1 MSFLKWTSCLRW
13 ARARTRRAVALS
25 VLIYVTLPH
34 LPTAAQSPEPL
45 PAPQGPVIMLVSGNI
60 GVTNTA
66 EGAAFDRQ
74 MLQEL
79 GLTEIKTTTPWTD
92 GAQVFTGVLA
102 RTLFERVA
110 AQGTTVMASALND
123 YTVEIPMGDFQ
134 DYDVL
139 LATEMNGEEMPVST
153 KGPIWIVYPRDDQPA
168 LQDRRLHDR
177 WVWQLKA
184 LHVQ

>member
-1 MSFLKWTSCLRW
+1 MKSNSCLHW
-13 ARARTRRAVALS
+13 ARAGVRRAVVLS
-25 VLIYVTLPH
+25 CLVLAVLLQLPA
-34 LPTAAQSPEPL
+34 AAQAQEPL
-45 PAPQGPVIMLVSGNI
+45 PAPQGPVILLVSGNI
-60 GVTNTA
+60 GVTNTQ

-74 MLQEL
+74 MLYDL
-79 GLTEIKTTTPWTD
+79 GLTEVKTTTPWTD
-92 GAQVFTGVLA
+92 GVPVFTGVLA

-110 AQGTTVMASALND
+110 AQGVTVMASALND
-123 YTVEIPMGDFQ
+123 YTVEVPMEDFQ
-134 DYDVL
+134 NYDVL

-184 LHVQ
+184 LRVQ

>member
-1 MSFLKWTSCLRW
+1 
-13 ARARTRRAVALS
+13 VALFCL
-25 VLIYVTLPH
+25 VFAILPH
-34 LPTAAQSPEPL
+34 LPAAAQSVEPL
-45 PAPQGPVIMLVSGNI
+45 PAPQGPVILLVSGNI
-60 GVTNTA
+60 GVTNTE

-74 MLQEL
+74 MLHEL
-79 GLTEIKTTTPWTD
+79 GLTEITTSTPWTD
-92 GAQVFTGVLA
+92 GVPVFKGVLA

-110 AQGTTVMASALND
+110 AQGATVMASALND
-123 YTVEIPMGDFQ
+123 YTVEIPMSDFE

-184 LHVQ
+184 LQVQ